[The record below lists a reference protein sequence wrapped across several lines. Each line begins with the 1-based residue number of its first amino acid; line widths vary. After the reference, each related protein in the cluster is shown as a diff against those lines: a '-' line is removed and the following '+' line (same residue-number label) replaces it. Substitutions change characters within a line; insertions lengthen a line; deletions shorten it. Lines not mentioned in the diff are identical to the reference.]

1 MIADLISLSRSVV
14 GTEFMSQAELANIS
28 NSSYDRNDCT
38 QVRLQI
44 LFPDRYQQEPILSRL
59 ATDCALTLNITGA
72 KSNRDC
78 ELKGQLDLE
87 LRGTIPQIRCGL
99 AYLESLDLKIIGKP
113 NPDRDSWYY

>member
-1 MIADLISLSRSVV
+1 
-14 GTEFMSQAELANIS
+14 MSQTELANAS
-28 NSSYDRNDCT
+28 NTSYYRNDFT

-59 ATDCALTLNITGA
+59 ATDCALVLKITGV
-72 KSNRDC
+72 KLGRDC
-78 ELKGQLDLE
+78 ELRGQIDLE

-99 AYLESLDLKIIGKP
+99 AYLESLDLKIIGKA